1 MSPATSSSMILPPAT
16 LGILGGGQ
24 LGRMFA
30 VAARTM
36 GYRVMVLDPDP
47 ESPAGALADIH
58 LCAAY
63 RDQAALERLGRACA
77 AVTTEFENVPADSL
91 EFLAQFCPVRPGA
104 AAVSIAQDRR
114 REKTFLQSNG
124 FSTARFAAVESYGDL
139 AAAFQIVGASA
150 LLKTA
155 LNGYDGKGQARV
167 NSLADLEAAFEA
179 LGAVPCGLEAW
190 LPLQTEISVVVARG
204 ADGQT
209 AAFPAAE
216 NRHANGIL
224 DISIAPAQ
232 INAEL
237 AGKALETAM
246 AIAAALDYCGV
257 LAVEFFV
264 LDDGRLLI
272 NEIAPRPHNSGHY
285 TLNACLTSQFEQ
297 QVRTLAGLPLGAP
310 DLLRPAAMVNLL
322 GDLWRDGQ
330 EPPWDA
336 VLSQPY
342 AKLHLYGK
350 QGARP
355 GRKMGHFNVLAE
367 STGAALRT
375 ALELREALAAEAST
389 G

>member
-1 MSPATSSSMILPPAT
+1 MILPPST

-47 ESPAGALADIH
+47 ESPAGAMADVH
-58 LCAAY
+58 LCADY
-63 RDQAALERLGRACA
+63 RDSAALERMGRACA

-104 AAVSIAQDRR
+104 AAVAIAQDRHD
-114 REKTFLQSNG
+114 EKTFLRSHG
-124 FSTARFAAVESYGDL
+124 FATAPFATVEKHGDL
-139 AAAFQIVGASA
+139 AAAFQSIGSPA

-155 LNGYDGKGQARV
+155 RMGYDGKGQARV
-167 NSLADLEAAFEA
+167 NSLAELEAAFEQM
-179 LGAVPCGLEAW
+179 GAVTCVLEAW

-216 NRHANGIL
+216 NRHSGGIL
-224 DISIAPAQ
+224 DVSIVPASVS
-232 INAEL
+232 AEL
-237 AGKALETAM
+237 AAQALETAQ
-246 AIAAALDYCGV
+246 AIATALDYCGV

-264 LDDGRLLI
+264 LGDGRMVI
-272 NEIAPRPHNSGHY
+272 NEMAPRPHNSGHY
-285 TLNACLTSQFEQ
+285 TLDACLTSQFEQ
-297 QVRTLAGLPLGAP
+297 QVRALAGLPLGAP
-310 DLLRPAAMVNLL
+310 DLLRPVAMVNLL

-330 EPPWDA
+330 EPPWDV
-336 VLSQPY
+336 VLSQPR

-367 STGAALRT
+367 SADDALKT
-375 ALELREALAAEAST
+375 ALELRGALAAEA
-389 G
+389 

>member
-1 MSPATSSSMILPPAT
+1 MILPPAT

-47 ESPAGALADIH
+47 VSPAGALADVH
-58 LCAAY
+58 LRADY
-63 RDQAALERLGRACA
+63 RDQAALEKMGRACA

-91 EFLAQFCPVRPGA
+91 EFLARLCPVRPGA
-104 AAVSIAQDRR
+104 AAVAIAQDRR
-114 REKTFLQSNG
+114 REKTFLQSHG
-124 FSTARFAAVESYGDL
+124 FSTAPFAAIETSADL
-139 AAAFQIVGASA
+139 AAAFQAIGAPA

-155 LNGYDGKGQARV
+155 RLGYDGKGQARV
-167 NSLADLEAAFEA
+167 SSLAELESAFKE
-179 LGAVPCGLEAW
+179 LGAVPCVLEGW

-224 DISIAPAQ
+224 DISIVPA
-232 INAEL
+232 AVSSEL
-237 AGKALETAM
+237 AGKALDTAT
-246 AIAAALDYCGV
+246 AIASALDYCGV

-264 LDDGRLLI
+264 LGDGQLLI

-285 TLNACLTSQFEQ
+285 TLDACLTSQFEQ
-297 QVRTLAGLPLGAP
+297 QVRAMAGVPLGAP
-310 DLLRPAAMVNLL
+310 DLLRPAAMLNLL
-322 GDLWRDGQ
+322 GDLWHEGQ

-336 VLSQPY
+336 VLSRPS

-350 QGARP
+350 GEARP
-355 GRKMGHFNVLAE
+355 GRKMGHINVLAGSPE
-367 STGAALRT
+367 AALKA
-375 ALELREALAAEAST
+375 ALDLRETLAGHTAAS
-389 G
+389 